1 MLKVEIRNDKTNIKA
16 QIKALESILST
27 DNYKDRVIH
36 QEAIKMLKKALK

>member
-36 QEAIKMLKKALK
+36 QAIKMLKKALK